1 MKTLTVENYKKYQED
16 VKRLTIEGL
25 RICRNMQIGQVVRQG
40 DIYIHK
46 VDDNHP
52 HGKKTKN
59 YQLAIGT
66 NLGSRH
72 IADESFEVY
81 EGTTLPDY
89 VNSKHFLGQLIKG
102 TKDSSMITHPEHGNI
117 CVGKGTFQIT
127 HQMDIRTL
135 QRVRD

>member
-1 MKTLTVENYKKYQED
+1 MKMLTVDKYKTYQEG
-16 VKRLTIEGL
+16 VNKVTVEGL
-25 RICRNMQIGQVVRQG
+25 RICRNMKIGQVVRQG
-40 DIYIHK
+40 DIYIHR

-52 HGKKTKN
+52 HGKKTN
-59 YQLAIGT
+59 NHQLAIGI

-72 IADESFEVY
+72 IADESFDVY
-81 EGTTLPDY
+81 EGTQLPEY

-102 TKDSSMITHPEHGNI
+102 KKDSSMITHPEHGNI

-127 HQMDIRTL
+127 HQMDIRTM